1 MLEVRGLDARSVAP
15 AGWQAKDS
23 WSFYAERLS
32 THALWPED
40 DAWAQLPGRPSSLEA
55 PEHLIRC
62 DALHHRAPL
71 TVRHALSIDCA
82 RAPRTLAMCL
92 CCGRA

>member
-55 PEHLIRC
+55 PELER
-62 DALHHRAPL
+62 RA
-71 TVRHALSIDCA
+71 AEAA
-82 RAPRTLAMCL
+82 RERLQQ
-92 CCGRA
+92 RAATWIQRAWRAARGDR